1 MKHHFL
7 TLAILTLAACR
18 LVAVEIEPKGEK
30 QDPYS
35 HLYEKA
41 LTVTAQFNVSQNSFN
56 LTIHNTSESDVT
68 FNKPALLPAGNIY
81 LNADNGSSYPGVGS
95 CILGSDPVALSMGKN
110 TSFQYAIQNGALRI
124 TTETKLSLRL
134 VLDSVNGEK
143 KRTPFTCYVEIVG
156 E

>member
-1 MKHHFL
+1 MKYHFL
-7 TLAILTLAACR
+7 TLALLALAACR
-18 LVAVEIEPKGEK
+18 LVAVEIQPNDEK

-35 HLYEKA
+35 HKYENA
-41 LTVTAQFNVSQNSFN
+41 LIVTAQFNVSKNTFN

-95 CILGSDPVALSMGKN
+95 CILGSDPVALSVGID
-110 TSFQYAIQNGALRI
+110 TSLQYIVPNGALRI
-124 TTETKLSLRL
+124 TAETKLSLRL

-143 KRTPFTCYVEIVG
+143 KRTPFTCDVKIVG